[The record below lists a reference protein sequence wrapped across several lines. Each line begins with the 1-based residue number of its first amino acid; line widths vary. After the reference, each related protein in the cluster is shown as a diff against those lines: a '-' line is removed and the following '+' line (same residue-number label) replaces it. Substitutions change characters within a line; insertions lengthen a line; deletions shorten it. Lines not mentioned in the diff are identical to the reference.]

1 MDVLRFKI
9 YKVSVDSKNKSNEDI
24 VDESVIK
31 FDKEKEKAFFRNGP
45 IFLLPKDSDLDAFL
59 LQRQQ
64 EDCMQ
69 LARESLTN
77 KLLN

>member
-9 YKVSVDSKNKSNEDI
+9 YRVSIDSEGKSNQVI
-24 VDESVIK
+24 VDEAVIK
-31 FDKEKEKAFFRNGP
+31 LDKEKEKAFLKDGP
-45 IFLLPKDSDLDAFL
+45 VFLLPKDSDLDAFL

-69 LARESLTN
+69 LARESMTN